1 MLADGVGLALLV
13 VLERLTPAERIAF
26 VLHDLFAVPFAEI
39 APVVGRSPTATKK
52 LASRARQRVRGA
64 VPTPTA
70 DRERHRRVVAA
81 FLAAA
86 RGVDLDALLGVLDSD
101 VVRRVDRLAIPA
113 DAATEVHGA
122 RAVAEETLVLA
133 RQARQARLARPALVD
148 GAPGLVVAPRGRLR
162 LALSLTIAGERIV
175 AIDVIADPG
184 RLRRLDLAVPIGP
197 TS

>member
-1 MLADGVGLALLV
+1 M
-13 VLERLTPAERIAF
+13 
-26 VLHDLFAVPFAEI
+26 
-39 APVVGRSPTATKK
+39 
-52 LASRARQRVRGA
+52 RGA
-64 VPTPTA
+64 VPTPA
-70 DRERHRRVVAA
+70 VDRERHRRVVAA

-86 RGVDLDALLGVLDSD
+86 RHGDLDALLAVLDSD
-101 VVRRVDRLAIPA
+101 VVRRADRLAIPA

-122 RAVAEETLVLA
+122 RAVAEETLVL
-133 RQARQARLARPALVD
+133 ARQARLARPALVD